1 MTNEQRK
8 ARNNLHET
16 FVRFGVAK
24 SRYVTITFAGT
35 GLDITHSCNNIIIK
49 NLGIE

>member
-24 SRYVTITFAGT
+24 SQYVTITFYGT
-35 GLDITHSCNNIIIK
+35 GLDITNSCNNITIN
-49 NLGIE
+49 NLGTE